1 MKTTSRHRRMIPA
14 RVAVVAAILAA
25 TAMLLPAE
33 TIRQKEFRPLSP
45 EILGQGGSY
54 AAVAEG
60 YSSLYTNPAG
70 LANTL
75 EPETTLPS
83 LRVWMHSRPDLLLPT
98 IGALGGEDI
107 SSDGEEGEEISRD
120 ELIIDSLR
128 EQFTTNGFGI
138 GSSLGF
144 GYVGNR
150 IGIGMNIATD
160 SYLYGDT
167 FPLGLEGEITSQF
180 TLVFGYAHPFQL
192 GPVDLSLGGALRP
205 NLRVTSLVGSDTA
218 ADLITQFTG
227 VDTGE
232 GDGEEGEDLLNS
244 IDALNGWGVAFD
256 AGLLAGYRSFSL
268 GVQARNLFNTNMQY
282 SRNSLDE
289 VFSALSSG
297 GLPAAPEEGDPAYV
311 SERYLI
317 PMELSLGAAWQPDLG
332 QLSALVDPELHV
344 QITDPFGAA
353 DIDPDRPN
361 SFWTRVHIGTE
372 LTFLR
377 FFDLRFGVNQ
387 GYFTLGTGMDLMF
400 LDVQFALFSQEFGR
414 YPGDQQVGGAALEF
428 ALRF

>member
-1 MKTTSRHRRMIPA
+1 MSNGPRTA
-14 RVAVVAAILAA
+14 LLAALLVGVAVSVSAQ
-25 TAMLLPAE
+25 TV
-33 TIRQKEFRPLSP
+33 RQNEFRPLSP

-54 AAVAEG
+54 TAVAEG
-60 YSSLYTNPAG
+60 YNSLFTNPAG
-70 LANTL
+70 LART
-75 EPETTLPS
+75 EETEVTFPS
-83 LRVWMHSRPDLLLPT
+83 LSVWVHSRPDLLLPT

-107 SSDGEEGEEISRD
+107 SSDGDDGDELSRD
-120 ELIIDSLR
+120 ELIIQNLR

-138 GSSLGF
+138 GSALGF
-144 GYVGNR
+144 GYVGNG
-150 IGIGMNIATD
+150 IGVGMNIATD

-167 FPLGLEGEITSQF
+167 FPLGLEGEISSQF
-180 TLVFGYAHPFQL
+180 TLAFGYAHPLRL
-192 GPVDLSLGGALRP
+192 GPVDLSLGATLRP
-205 NLRVTSLVGSDTA
+205 TLRVTSLVESDTA

-232 GDGEEGEDLLNS
+232 GDGGEEDDDLLS
-244 IDALNGWGVAFD
+244 TITALNGWGVAFD
-256 AGLLAGYRSFSL
+256 AGLIAGYRSFSV

-282 SRNSLDE
+282 SRNSLSE
-289 VFSALSSG
+289 VFSALGSG
-297 GLPAAPEEGDPAYV
+297 GLPSAPEEGDEAYV
-311 SERYLI
+311 SEQYII
-317 PMELSLGAAWQPDLG
+317 PMEWSFGAAWQPDLG
-332 QLSALVDPELHV
+332 EWAAFVDPELHV
-344 QITDPFGAA
+344 QITDPFGRA
-353 DIDPDRPN
+353 DLDPDRPN
-361 SFWTRVHIGTE
+361 SFWTRVHMGTE